1 MTVRIVSED
10 EICLLKKISE
20 DIAVI
25 KRYARFQASNGISS
39 ILKVV
44 AKTPERQ
51 EMWRLAD
58 GTNSNEEI
66 ANRIGVTLRSVQY
79 FVQEAEDA
87 ELIIME
93 RRGYPKRITNLMPP
107 EWKPWKPKVVRI
119 AAELRSEPQKSQA
132 TEGETDV
139 KE

>member
-1 MTVRIVSED
+1 MVRIVSED
-10 EICLLKKISE
+10 EMIRLLKKISE

-25 KRYARFQASNGISS
+25 KRYARVQASSGISS
-39 ILKVV
+39 MLKVV

-58 GTNSNEEI
+58 GTHSNEEI

-93 RRGYPKRITNLMPP
+93 RRGYPKRIANLIPP
-107 EWKPWKPKVVRI
+107 EWKPWKPKVARI
-119 AAELRSEPQKSQA
+119 AELETEPQKSQA
-132 TEGETDV
+132 TEGEADV

>member
-1 MTVRIVSED
+1 VPED
-10 EICLLKKISE
+10 EIGLLKRISE

-25 KRYARFQASNGISS
+25 KRYARFQASSEISS

-58 GTNSNEEI
+58 GTHSNEHI
-66 ANRIGVTLRSVQY
+66 AKRIGVTLRSVQY
-79 FVQEAEDA
+79 FVQEAEEA

-93 RRGYPKRITNLMPP
+93 KRGYPKRIANLIPL
-107 EWKPWKPKVVRI
+107 EWKPWKPKGVKP
-119 AAELRSEPQKSQA
+119 AGLDTELQKPQA
-132 TEGETDV
+132 TEGEASDV
-139 KE
+139 KG

>member
-1 MTVRIVSED
+1 MAED
-10 EICLLKKISE
+10 EKVRLLTKISE
-20 DIAVI
+20 DIEVI
-25 KRYARFQASNGISS
+25 KRYMRFQATTEISDT
-39 ILKVV
+39 LKVV

-58 GTNSNEEI
+58 GTHSNEEI

-87 ELIIME
+87 DLIIME
-93 RRGYPKRITNLMPP
+93 RRGYPKRIVNLTPQ
-107 EWKPWKPKVVRI
+107 EWKPWKPKGTKT
-119 AAELRSEPQKSQA
+119 EKLETEPQKSQIVQ
-132 TEGETDV
+132 GETDV